1 MSSLSFNPT
10 SPSTSQ
16 RPEALSTTPKPAFQD
31 PNNSNA
37 AAAET
42 TFGSNL
48 SDDPTERSTGQCAE
62 VMNNQWTPA
71 PRRSVLKAN
80 LESLYPDSLNYYE
93 GRRTGRIKARSFE
106 DWGESVSFHEEKRL
120 YEIEHGKIDR
130 VFFEVDYNHG
140 FTGRG
145 SELAPGAYTLL
156 SLTYELIVLPKAMER
171 PGELG
176 PRNEKIEEIA
186 APKGGLSY
194 EQRDRHLWQANDD
207 KSGCPSEMSKDVEEF
222 GPLGESRDDEDV
234 GPLGE
239 TRDEEEVGPL
249 GETRDGDD
257 GLRQDYDEEEEE
269 EEEEEEV
276 SEAEVINNIMQSAAK
291 TLGILSGL
299 LADTGAST
307 STTSSTEPGASLTS
321 SSHTLSSTP
330 PTTSRKRT
338 RESEKDA
345 KDDDSPSQQ
354 KRRRMD
360 NALEIERT
368 SSSQQKRRRM
378 DDVLGII
385 RKDTN
390 AASNPQSIGAAMTP
404 DVQQSRKR
412 ARSSDA
418 DCNEKTT
425 RRGPKCLRLYLKPR
439 DVANVGTGA
448 STKDE
453 PTLVYQPTSSNEVQ
467 KAVTVDKVTGV
478 KVHTQASVEEVSFAN
493 RETNKGEDAAADD
506 EAAPSQKEWSTAH
519 GINSKGANIRVRGMG
534 VFDLTGER
542 VHFYL
547 PTSRTS
553 SPCRP
558 LTEKEKEDLRVYI
571 QDYGVQKW
579 NVLAKSMN
587 RTVRELRTEYL
598 HYIMARNIA
607 AGRHRMAGIPS
618 AFPNLAPP
626 RPPRDPD
633 KTSKLRPR
641 AKTGKAKTGWAK
653 KNNLGDLTYDLKAKS
668 FPRVTKDGGMVDA
681 RGNALLGIM
690 GSIPVRQDLS
700 RYGIRL

>member
-1 MSSLSFNPT
+1 MT
-10 SPSTSQ
+10 
-16 RPEALSTTPKPAFQD
+16 KPAIQD
-31 PNNSNA
+31 HNNSNA
-37 AAAET
+37 SAAET
-42 TFGSNL
+42 TFRSNL
-48 SDDPTERSTGQCAE
+48 SDDPTERSTGLRAE
-62 VMNNQWTPA
+62 VTNNQWTPA
-71 PRRSVLKAN
+71 PRRSVLKEY
-80 LESLYPDSLNYYE
+80 LEWQHPDALNYYE
-93 GRRTGRIKARSFE
+93 GRRTGKAKARSFE
-106 DWGESVSFHEEKRL
+106 DWGEAVYFDEEKKL

-145 SELAPGAYTLL
+145 SELAPRAYTLL
-156 SLTYELIVLPKAMER
+156 LLTYQLIVLPGAMER

-186 APKGGLSY
+186 GPIGGLSY

-207 KSGCPSEMSKDVEEF
+207 KSGCPSEMSNDVEEV

-239 TRDEEEVGPL
+239 TRYEEEVGPL

-257 GLRQDYDEEEEE
+257 GLRQDYDDEEEEE

-276 SEAEVINNIMQSAAK
+276 SEAEVINNVMQSAAK

-338 RESEKDA
+338 RDSEKDA
-345 KDDDSPSQQ
+345 KDDDCPSQQ

-360 NALEIERT
+360 NAVEIQMT
-368 SSSQQKRRRM
+368 SSSQQERRCM
-378 DDVLGII
+378 DDVPGII

-390 AASNPQSIGAAMTP
+390 AASNPQNMGVAMTP

-418 DCNEKTT
+418 DCKENTT
-425 RRGPKCLRLYLKPR
+425 RRGPKRVRLYLKPR
-439 DVANVGTGA
+439 DVANGGTGA
-448 STKDE
+448 PAKDE
-453 PTLVYQPTSSNEVQ
+453 LTLVHQPTLSNEVQ

-478 KVHTQASVEEVSFAN
+478 EVHTQASVEEVPFAN

-506 EAAPSQKEWSTAH
+506 EAAPSQKEWNTAH
-519 GINSKGANIRVRGMG
+519 GINSGGANIPVRGMK
-534 VFDLTGER
+534 VIDLTGEK
-542 VHFYL
+542 VQFYL

-571 QDYGVQKW
+571 QEYGVQNW

-607 AGRHRMAGIPS
+607 AGRHRMAGIPP

-626 RPPRDPD
+626 PPPRDPD
-633 KTSKLRPR
+633 KVSKLRPR
-641 AKTGKAKTGWAK
+641 AKTGKVMTGKAKN
-653 KNNLGDLTYDLKAKS
+653 NNLGDLTYDLKAKS

-690 GSIPVRQDLS
+690 DRIPVRQDLS
-700 RYGIRL
+700 RYGITL